1 MALQNFSKSQNH
13 PPSQQQ
19 GKLSPP
25 QVNRGLLLTGF
36 SLRKPVKMSDLQALC
51 MYNILKRIASRGED
65 KNIVWPS
72 YPPTLATSLDPLNHV
87 IPSTKVRAECVG
99 WGVNN
104 FDAYFPE
111 MAYFSRYPH
120 SLYSRFFT
128 YSSAKHSK
136 LNFTG

>member
-1 MALQNFSKSQNH
+1 MKYWTVYR
-13 PPSQQQ
+13 PSSLHHIPERR
-19 GKLSPP
+19 KHFF
-25 QVNRGLLLTGF
+25 VRGGV
-36 SLRKPVKMSDLQALC
+36 SISKMSDLQALC
-51 MYNILKRIASRGED
+51 KYNILKRIASRGKD
-65 KNIVWPS
+65 KNSVWPS

-128 YSSAKHSK
+128 YSSAKHLK